1 MKLTEKKIYTLE
13 ILEYGIIQL
22 LIQTA
27 YIKEDGT
34 ELTRENWRTTLMP
47 NDIEYAKELLDEY
60 HLNIVRSVWTE
71 EVIEAYEL
79 KMAEVEEQEAK

>member
-27 YIKEDGT
+27 YIKEDGA
-34 ELTRENWRTTLMP
+34 ELARENWRTTLMP

-60 HLNIVRSVWTE
+60 HLNIVRTVWTE
-71 EVIEAYEL
+71 EVVEAYAL
-79 KMAEVEEQEAK
+79 KMAEIEEQEAK